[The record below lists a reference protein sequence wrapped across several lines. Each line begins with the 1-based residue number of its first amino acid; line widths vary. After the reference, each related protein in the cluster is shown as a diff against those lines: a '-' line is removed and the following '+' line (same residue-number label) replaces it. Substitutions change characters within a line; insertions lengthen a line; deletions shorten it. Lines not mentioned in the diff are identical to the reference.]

1 MQNMKQT
8 VTRFLKTVLKAA
20 CDIRDAE
27 SDFILGVQRFRQPQE
42 NPQRQRAPITD
53 IKQENLAPCGDIEN
67 ALAEHRRD
75 GRDEDENHHD

>member
-1 MQNMKQT
+1 MQNIKQT
-8 VTRFLKTVLKAA
+8 VTRFFEDGFEAA
-20 CDIRDAE
+20 CNIGDAE
-27 SDFILGVQRFRQPQE
+27 FDFILGVQRFRQPQE
-42 NPQRQRAPITD
+42 NPQRQRAPVTD